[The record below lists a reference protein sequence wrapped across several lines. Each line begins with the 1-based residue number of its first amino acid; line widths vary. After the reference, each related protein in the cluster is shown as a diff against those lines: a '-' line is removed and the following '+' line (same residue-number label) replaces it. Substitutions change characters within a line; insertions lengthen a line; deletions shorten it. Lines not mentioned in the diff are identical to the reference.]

1 MRRRRGAVR
10 VVRRGMRGGRSWA
23 GSAFV
28 GLGGRWVVVVSRL
41 GKRFRRCGRLGVRS
55 RVVV

>member
-1 MRRRRGAVR
+1 VRRRRDAVR
-10 VVRRGMRGGRSWA
+10 VVKRGMRGGRSWA

-28 GLGGRWVVVVSRL
+28 GLGGRWVVVVSRF
-41 GKRFRRCGRLGVRS
+41 GRRYRRCGRLGVRS